1 MAQQQQKRRRK
12 KRPNPWSNYGDGIQI
27 YDVVFEVDKM
37 DFIRLTEGKDSSNYE
52 SQHKKTVELINKYNS
67 ENKDRNSL
75 SISTCRNIIQGPRY
89 DEDVTFKSA
98 MKKQL
103 ENSEVK

>member
-1 MAQQQQKRRRK
+1 MSQQKPRKRRK
-12 KRPNPWSNYGDGIQI
+12 KVNPWKNFGEGTQI

-52 SQHKKTVELINKYNS
+52 SQHKKTVDLINKYNT
-67 ENKDRNSL
+67 EHKGCLPL
-75 SISTCRNIIQGPRY
+75 SISSCRSIIQGPRY

-98 MKKQL
+98 MRKQL